1 MVSARPARGD
11 ELPDVTPSRL
21 GIAPRFA
28 SAPGL
33 DAATIPNVGTPAR
46 GDQPP
51 LVTSVAIKAPWLGG
65 LGFLAGGLD
74 ELVFLLGEVLLSPAI
89 GFVES
94 EIIFQ
99 LWRNSRDASN
109 SECGWS
115 PASGAYYNQL
125 GHAYDP
131 PNSYDQFAIDFSRWS
146 GNGIAAENLSKGTP
160 ILACGNGV
168 VLGLEDRYPSGSDRQ
183 NIVELGLAETFAEAQ
198 LHRTYN
204 PRTDPPY
211 ARGIYRAS
219 HVHLEGPLLSPVS
232 RLQWVEQGF
241 VLGFMDDSGNSF
253 HDHLH
258 FHIQDRRLLA
268 EGSGSGAGNGRTVRP
283 YWMEGETLFDDE
295 GGSAS
300 YRRTR
305 LPTARLSA
313 SGSPSSSTFRPSP
326 TAQRPSRRGPLGA
339 DSSWPSVTRCRAIV
353 VPSSRR
359 HPAPRRTS
367 RRLPEIC
374 PRRPSG
380 AHPWSMRPTPRAAS
394 VAPARGGGPSCA
406 TPSSPIGGGRST
418 RGPRPSSKPAS
429 HPRRGP
435 TSSRRIALR
444 GARRCRLLVGDRLAG
459 CTRSCWRLRSGS
471 ARRVRRC
478 AAHTASRGLWDRGP
492 WTEM

>member
-1 MVSARPARGD
+1 VSARPARGD

-295 GGSAS
+295 GGKCIVSTNTPANRKTLCLWLAELIHVQALADGATPFEARAA
-300 YRRTR
+300 RRR
-305 LPTARLSA
+305 FVVAFCNPLPRDRRAFQPAPPGAEEDVETPPRDLPPPAFRGPPVEHATDTAR
-313 SGSPSSSTFRPSP
+313 RE
-326 TAQRPSRRGPLGA
+326 RGA
-339 DSSWPSVTRCRAIV
+339 R
-353 VPSSRR
+353 
-359 HPAPRRTS
+359 
-367 RRLPEIC
+367 
-374 PRRPSG
+374 
-380 AHPWSMRPTPRAAS
+380 
-394 VAPARGGGPSCA
+394 ARGGPVVRD
-406 TPSSPIGGGRST
+406 PELPD
-418 RGPRPSSKPAS
+418 
-429 HPRRGP
+429 RRGAVDARAKAEFEAGESP
-435 TSSRRIALR
+435 PEGADLQPPDRSPR
-444 GARRCRLLVGDRLAG
+444 G
-459 CTRSCWRLRSGS
+459 S
-471 ARRVRRC
+471 
-478 AAHTASRGLWDRGP
+478 
-492 WTEM
+492 